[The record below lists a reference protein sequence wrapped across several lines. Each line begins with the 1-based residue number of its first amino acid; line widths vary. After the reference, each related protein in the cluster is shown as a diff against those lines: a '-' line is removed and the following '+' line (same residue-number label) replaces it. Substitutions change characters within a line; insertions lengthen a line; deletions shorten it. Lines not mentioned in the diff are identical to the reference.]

1 MENKKIAAVTAAVFQ
16 YIKTEEEAA
25 YQAAMQEEQTALPAQ
40 TEPVNGGT
48 PFDFSS
54 WRMAGRQ
61 AQMQQRAMMQMKAFH

>member
-25 YQAAMQEEQTALPAQ
+25 YQAAMQEDAAALPAQ
-40 TEPVNGGT
+40 QEPVNAAA
-48 PFDFSS
+48 FDFSS

>member
-1 MENKKIAAVTAAVFQ
+1 MENKKIAAVSAAVFQ

-25 YQAAMQEEQTALPAQ
+25 VQAAMQEEPAALSAGP
-40 TEPVNGGT
+40 EPVNGGP

>member
-25 YQAAMQEEQTALPAQ
+25 CQAAMQEEPAAMSAGP
-40 TEPVNGGT
+40 EPVNGGA

-54 WRMAGRQ
+54 WRLAGRQ

>member
-25 YQAAMQEEQTALPAQ
+25 YQAAMQEDTAALPEQ
-40 TEPVNGGT
+40 QEPVNKT

>member
-25 YQAAMQEEQTALPAQ
+25 YQAAIQEDPTALPAQ
-40 TEPVNGGT
+40 QEPVNRAWQ
-48 PFDFSS
+48 DFSS
-54 WRMAGRQ
+54 WRLAGRQ